1 MSTNRDNFWTDE
13 DEDDD
18 VQVDLS
24 QLNDSELVKQ
34 FRKQLKAEKKARLEA
49 ESRLSELSKSQKERA
64 IKDVLTSKGVRQ
76 SIAKYIP
83 ADLEPTEAAIESWLA
98 ENAEDFGLQFEQKP
112 AVNSEDVNALRQMDR
127 ALDGAG
133 SPTSA
138 DDMMARMEQ
147 HEGSVEDFLS
157 MIRGE

>member
-18 VQVDLS
+18 VQVDYS
-24 QLNDSELVKQ
+24 KMDDSELIKQ
-34 FRKQLKAEKKARLEA
+34 FRKQIKAEKKARLEA
-49 ESRLSELSKSQKERA
+49 ESKLAELSKGQKERA

-83 ADLEPTEAAIESWLA
+83 ADLEPTEQAIESWLA
-98 ENAEDFGLQFEQKP
+98 DNAEDFGLQFEQKP
-112 AVNSEDVNALRQMDR
+112 PINSADVNALRQMDR
-127 ALDGAG
+127 TIDGA
-133 SPTSA
+133 SA
-138 DDMMARMEQ
+138 PASEQDLMARMLAHDGDED
-147 HEGSVEDFLS
+147 DFLS

>member
-13 DEDDD
+13 DEEDD

-24 QLNDSELVKQ
+24 QLNDSELIKQ

-49 ESRLSELSKSQKERA
+49 ESKLTELSKSQRERA

-76 SIAKYIP
+76 SIVKYIP
-83 ADLEPTEAAIESWLA
+83 TDIEPTEDALNAWLT
-98 ENAEDFGLQFEQKP
+98 ENAEDFGLEVSKP
-112 AVNSEDVNALRQMDR
+112 AVSADDVNAIRQMER
-127 ALDGAG
+127 TLDGA
-133 SPTSA
+133 SA
-138 DDMMARMEQ
+138 PASQQDMMARMLAHDGDED
-147 HEGSVEDFLS
+147 DFLS

>member
-18 VQVDLS
+18 VQVDYS
-24 QLNDSELVKQ
+24 QMNDSELIKQ

-49 ESRLSELSKSQKERA
+49 ESKLTELSKSQKERA

-83 ADLEPTEAAIESWLA
+83 SDLEPTEEAISGWLA
-98 ENAEDFGLQFEQKP
+98 ANAEDFGLEVNKP
-112 AVNSEDVNALRQMDR
+112 APDAADVNALRQMDR
-127 ALDGAG
+127 ALEGASAPAISSDLYEKMLNHDGDA
-133 SPTSA
+133 
-138 DDMMARMEQ
+138 
-147 HEGSVEDFLS
+147 EDFLS
-157 MIRGE
+157 LIRGE

>member
-13 DEDDD
+13 DEEDD
-18 VQVDLS
+18 VQVDYT
-24 QLNDSELVKQ
+24 QMNDSELIKQ

-49 ESRLSELSKSQKERA
+49 ESKLTELSKGQKERA

-83 ADLEPTEAAIESWLA
+83 ADLEPTETAIESWLA
-98 ENAEDFGLQFEQKP
+98 ENAEDFGLEFEQKQQ
-112 AVNSEDVNALRQMDR
+112 VNVDDVNALRQMDR
-127 ALDGAG
+127 TLDGAG
-133 SPTSA
+133 SPALT
-138 DDMMARMEQ
+138 DDMMARMAQ
-147 HEGSVEDFLS
+147 HDGSVEEFLS

>member
-18 VQVDLS
+18 VQVDYS
-24 QLNDSELVKQ
+24 QMNDSELIKQ

-49 ESRLSELSKSQKERA
+49 ESKLTELSKSQKERA

-83 ADLEPTEAAIESWLA
+83 ADIEPTEEAIEGWLSN
-98 ENAEDFGLQFEQKP
+98 NAEDFGLQLEQKQQID
-112 AVNSEDVNALRQMDR
+112 ASDVNALRQMDR
-127 ALDGAG
+127 TLEGAG
-133 SPTSA
+133 SPASA
-138 DDMMARMEQ
+138 DDLMARMAQ
-147 HEGSVEDFLS
+147 HDGSVEDFLS